1 LSGLKCNDCGKEF
14 SNILSDNSFVPS
26 RKAPAYVCYNLKGE
40 KGCTYGVCYN
50 CYMNKGDDVLGGR
63 NKKKKYEDN

>member
-1 LSGLKCNDCGKEF
+1 
-14 SNILSDNSFVPS
+14 LSDNGFVPS
-26 RKAPAYVCYNLKGE
+26 RKAPAYVCYNLKGK

-63 NKKKKYEDN
+63 KKKKKYEDN